1 MAVEREENSK
11 VGVVL
16 GWRKV
21 KLLRVPVKPSAVLKA
36 VLIRLG
42 L

>member
-1 MAVEREENSK
+1 MAVEREENSR
-11 VGVVL
+11 VSVVL
-16 GWRKV
+16 GQLKV
-21 KLLRVPVKPSAVLKA
+21 KLLRMPVKPSAVLKA